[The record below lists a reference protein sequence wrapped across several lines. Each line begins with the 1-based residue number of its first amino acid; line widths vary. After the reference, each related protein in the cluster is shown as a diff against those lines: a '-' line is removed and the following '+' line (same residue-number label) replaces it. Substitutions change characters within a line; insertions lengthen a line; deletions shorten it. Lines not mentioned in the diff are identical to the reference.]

1 MDEFLDHLEYAK
13 LFGYISLA
21 SIIITYITHRI
32 FRKTNRGIKYLPGI
46 LLISIGVYNLYTVG
60 NDLTRSAGISNLVLF
75 MIGVGTG
82 LIGLLFGLILGIYN
96 KEKKLKK
103 IKHKQKDSEVIKSD
117 VPDQNSSPIL

>member
-1 MDEFLDHLEYAK
+1 MGEFLEHLEYAK

-46 LLISIGVYNLYTVG
+46 FLIGIGLYNLYTVG
-60 NDLTRSAGISNLVLF
+60 SNLTRTAGISNLVLF

-82 LIGLLFGLILGIYN
+82 FIGLLFGLILGIYN
-96 KEKKLKK
+96 KEKKVKK
-103 IKHKQKDSEVIKSD
+103 VKKGKTTSNPEILETETSE
-117 VPDQNSSPIL
+117 